1 MELVYSPITYL
12 KCQACQAKSHC
23 RQCAAE
29 AEAALLRSGAVAAA
43 QLDFQQ
49 KTAVLS
55 GGDEDAVLDAL
66 DAAGIFT
73 D

>member
-1 MELVYSPITYL
+1 MEYTYPVTYL
-12 KCQACQAKSHC
+12 KCQFCQGKNHC

-29 AEAALLRSGAVAAA
+29 VEAVR
-43 QLDFQQ
+43 LDFQL
-49 KTAVLS
+49 KTAAVS
-55 GGDEDAVLDAL
+55 GPDEDALLDAL